1 MNATQ
6 RWLGQC
12 VFYSLMAYVYNRRGA
27 YLAKRRLVVVFSV
40 AVPAALTQDPALMAT
55 LAAMTVTFYT
65 DGLLA
70 VLPALWR
77 ARPWGVNAR

>member
-1 MNATQ
+1 MNGTL

-12 VFYSLMAYVYNRRGA
+12 MLYSLIAYVYNRHGA
-27 YLAKRRLVVVFSV
+27 YLPKRRLVAVFSV

-55 LAAMTVTFYT
+55 LAGVTVTFYT

-77 ARPWGVNAR
+77 ARPWGVSAR

>member
-1 MNATQ
+1 MNGTL

-12 VFYSLMAYVYNRRGA
+12 MLYSLIAYAYNRHGA
-27 YLAKRRLVVVFSV
+27 YLPKRRLVAIFSL
-40 AVPAALTQDPALMAT
+40 AVPAALTQAPALMAP
-55 LAAMTVTFYT
+55 LAGMTVTFYT

-77 ARPWGVNAR
+77 ARPWGVSAR